1 MQCGGVA
8 HLQRR
13 TAGCPARYVF
23 TTELYIVTVNTGGME
38 SVDLCSVRRSPP
50 DVDRAAHTVC
60 DAQIL
65 QFAQDLH
72 LDGIAVRETGCL
84 GKCGNGPNV
93 AVSPPGVVMNHMA
106 TPARFADA
114 MRAVCGAE
122 VTLAVLRAT
131 ELRLAGNAQVL
142 ALTEQWRPPHSEN
155 RCAGEVWL
163 ATADDCQIEHGCIHR
178 SGPGREDAQV
188 ASG

>member
-72 LDGIAVRETGCL
+72 LDGIAVREMGCL

-93 AVSPPGVVMNHMA
+93 AVLPPGVVMNHMA

-155 RCAGEVWL
+155 RGRFGL
-163 ATADDCQIEHGCIHR
+163 PLLMTAR
-178 SGPGREDAQV
+178 
-188 ASG
+188 